1 MQIRPN
7 ENSEVFKNYDLNF
20 ITTELDDNENLI
32 QINSDFGKS
41 RYSAWISAN
50 EIIKQFLTTELFNT
64 NPNEIT
70 NLVSHSTSIF
80 SEKISPTMIFA
91 DTLLNGSGLMRFA
104 SDENIL
110 NSIFNNTESKLINFL
125 YSYNMLRRNIV

>member
-1 MQIRPN
+1 MGANELTLGLYDKKLTNVLQIRPN

-32 QINSDFGKS
+32 QINRDFGKS

-70 NLVSHSTSIF
+70 KLLKIQPTNIRLKNSLPSGKLPKFSSWIVSSDNISNSASLSINLT
-80 SEKISPTMIFA
+80 
-91 DTLLNGSGLMRFA
+91 
-104 SDENIL
+104 
-110 NSIFNNTESKLINFL
+110 
-125 YSYNMLRRNIV
+125 